1 MDPITVSYSENVS
14 GWTSFWSYIPE
25 WMVCLNSN
33 FYTFNQGNLYI
44 QNDASTNRTLYYGV
58 AYGCSVQ
65 TIFND
70 DPSSVKLFKTIDLD
84 SNNSWDVDLITDLQD
99 GSISR
104 DWFEIKEG
112 EWYSF
117 IRYNPENLPTLTNI
131 SQIDAAANY
140 VRGMGIISNVI
151 PNPFGPVFSY
161 IVSLSNITPNFTT
174 TYPYGSSIYTLDL
187 STSGPLS
194 GTLVYLGELQFTSN
208 QGEVYLIQSTVTV
221 PGASVGQYLVCI
233 SDPLAQSYGVRGYY
247 LDITLTLPVTE
258 TEETELFAVGTSV
271 FKSYM

>member
-1 MDPITVSYSENVS
+1 MADVTISYSENVS

-33 FYTFNQGNLYI
+33 FYTFNKGNLYRH
-44 QNDASTNRTLYYGV
+44 NDVSVPRTRYYNNV
-58 AYGCSVQ
+58 VYGCSVQ

-70 DPSSVKLFKTIDLD
+70 DPASVKMFKTIDLD
-84 SNNSWDVDLITDLQD
+84 SNNSWNVSLTTDLQD

-117 IRYNPENLPTLTNI
+117 IRYNPISLSSITNI
-131 SQIDAAANY
+131 IQIDSSANY
-140 VRGMGIISNVI
+140 MRGMGLVASVASPIYTLN
-151 PNPFGPVFSY
+151 
-161 IVSLSNITPNFTT
+161 LSAVTPNFST
-174 TYPYGSSIYTLDL
+174 TYPYGSSVYTLDQ
-187 STSGPLS
+187 GPL
-194 GTLVYLGELQFTSN
+194 GTGALVYLGQLDFTTNS
-208 QGEVYLIQSTVTV
+208 GEVHMIQS
-221 PGASVGQYLVCI
+221 SVVVAPLVNQYLVSI

-247 LDITLTLPVTE
+247 LDITLTLPITE
-258 TEETELFAVGTSV
+258 TAETELFAVGTSV

>member
-33 FYTFNQGNLYI
+33 FYTFNKGNLYRH
-44 QNDASTNRTLYYGV
+44 NDVSAPRTTYYNV

-84 SNNSWDVDLITDLQD
+84 SNNSWNVNLTTDLQD

-104 DWFEIKEG
+104 DWFDIKEG

-117 IRYNPENLPTLTNI
+117 IRYNPKILSTLTDI
-131 SQIDAAANY
+131 SQIDASANY
-140 VRGMGIISNVI
+140 VRGIGTISSI
-151 PNPFGPVFSY
+151 GPAFPPNPAFIY
-161 IVSLSNITPNFTT
+161 TINLNAITPSITNS
-174 TYPYGSSIYTLDL
+174 YEYGSSVYTLTG
-187 STSGPLS
+187 S
-194 GTLVYLGELQFTSN
+194 TLVYLGQLDLITN
-208 QGEVYLIQSTVTV
+208 QGMVQLIQGTILAT
-221 PGASVGQYLVCI
+221 PLVGQYLICI
-233 SDPLAQSYGVRGYY
+233 SDPLAQSYGVRGYF
-247 LDITLTLPVTE
+247 LDITLSLPGSIT
-258 TEETELFAVGTSV
+258 TETELFAVGTSV

>member
-1 MDPITVSYSENVS
+1 MADVTISYSEKVS

-25 WMVCLNSN
+25 WMVGLNSN

-44 QNDASTNRTLYYGV
+44 HNDVSAPRTRYYNNV
-58 AYGCSVQ
+58 VYGCSVQ

-70 DPSSVKLFKTIDLD
+70 DPASVKMFKTIYHD
-84 SNNSWDVDLITDLQD
+84 SNNSWDVSLTTDLQD

-117 IRYNPENLPTLTNI
+117 IRYNPENLLLLNNI
-131 SQIDAAANY
+131 SQVDALANY
-140 VRGMGIISNVI
+140 MRGMGIIATVASPIYTLN
-151 PNPFGPVFSY
+151 
-161 IVSLSNITPNFTT
+161 LSAVTPNFST
-174 TYPYGSSIYTLDL
+174 TYPYGSSVYTLDQ
-187 STSGPLS
+187 
-194 GTLVYLGELQFTSN
+194 GTGALVYLGQLDFTTNS
-208 QGEVYLIQSTVTV
+208 GEVHMIPATVVAV
-221 PGASVGQYLVCI
+221 PNPGQYLVSI

-247 LDITLTLPVTE
+247 LDITLTLPITE
-258 TEETELFAVGTSV
+258 TTETELFAVGTSV

>member
-1 MDPITVSYSENVS
+1 MNPITVSYSENVS

-33 FYTFNQGNLYI
+33 FYTFNNGNLYV
-44 QNDASTNRTLYYGV
+44 QNDASTQRTLYYGNV
-58 AYGCSVQ
+58 YGCSVQ

-84 SNNSWDVDLITDLQD
+84 SNNSWDVALVTDLQD

-117 IRYNPENLPTLTNI
+117 IRYNPENLTSNLNLN
-131 SQIDAAANY
+131 QIDGLANY
-140 VRGMGIISNVI
+140 MRGMGTVASVTLNP
-151 PNPFGPVFSY
+151 PNLPIKY
-161 IVSLSNITPNFTT
+161 TLNLNAITPNFST
-174 TYPYGSSIYTLDL
+174 TYPYGSSVYKLTGGALL
-187 STSGPLS
+187 
-194 GTLVYLGELQFTSN
+194 YLGQIDFTTNS
-208 QGEVYLIQSTVTV
+208 GEVHLIPGTVLAV
-221 PGASVGQYLVCI
+221 PNNNDYLVSI

>member
-1 MDPITVSYSENVS
+1 MNPITVSYSENVS

-33 FYTFNQGNLYI
+33 FYTFNKGNLYRH
-44 QNDASTNRTLYYGV
+44 NDVSAPRTTYYNV

-84 SNNSWDVDLITDLQD
+84 STTSWNVNLITDLQD

-104 DWFEIKEG
+104 DWFEVKEG

-117 IRYNPENLPTLTNI
+117 IRYNPENLPGLTNI
-131 SQIDAAANY
+131 NQIDASANY
-140 VRGMGIISNVI
+140 VRGIGIISNITV
-151 PNPFGPVFSY
+151 PPSGPVFIY
-161 IVSLSNITPNFTT
+161 SLFPNTT
-174 TYPYGSSIYTLDL
+174 TPGFSTAYTSGSSIYTLTG
-187 STSGPLS
+187 S
-194 GTLVYLGELQFTSN
+194 TLVYLGQLQ
-208 QGEVYLIQSTVTV
+208 LINNDGQVFMIIS
-221 PGASVGQYLVCI
+221 SVVATPNVGDYLVSI
-233 SDPLAQSYGVRGYY
+233 SDPLAQSYGVRGYI
-247 LDITLTLPVTE
+247 LDITLSLPVTI
-258 TEETELFAVGTSV
+258 TTETELFAVGTSV

>member
-1 MDPITVSYSENVS
+1 MDPITISYSENVS

-33 FYTFNQGNLYI
+33 FYTFDKGNLYI

-84 SNNSWDVDLITDLQD
+84 SNNSWDVVLNTDLQD

-117 IRYNPENLPTLTNI
+117 IRYNPENLTSNLNLN
-131 SQIDAAANY
+131 QIDGLANY
-140 VRGMGIISNVI
+140 MRGMGTVASVTLNP
-151 PNPFGPVFSY
+151 PNLPIKY
-161 IVSLSNITPNFTT
+161 TLNLNAITPNFST
-174 TYPYGSSIYTLDL
+174 TYPYGSSVYKLTGSVLL
-187 STSGPLS
+187 
-194 GTLVYLGELQFTSN
+194 YLGQIDFTTNS
-208 QGEVYLIQSTVTV
+208 GEVHLIPGTVLAV
-221 PGASVGQYLVCI
+221 PNNNDYLVSI
-233 SDPLAQSYGVRGYY
+233 SDPLAQSYGVRGYF
-247 LDITLTLPVTE
+247 LDITLTLPITE

>member
-84 SNNSWDVDLITDLQD
+84 SNNSWDVALVTDLQD

-117 IRYNPENLPTLTNI
+117 IRYNPENLTSNLNLN
-131 SQIDAAANY
+131 QIDGLANY
-140 VRGMGIISNVI
+140 MRGMGTVASVTLNP
-151 PNPFGPVFSY
+151 PNLPIKY
-161 IVSLSNITPNFTT
+161 TLNLNAITPNFST
-174 TYPYGSSIYTLDL
+174 TYPYGSSVYKLTGGVLL
-187 STSGPLS
+187 
-194 GTLVYLGELQFTSN
+194 YLGQIDFTTNS
-208 QGEVYLIQSTVTV
+208 GEVHLIPGTVLAV
-221 PGASVGQYLVCI
+221 PNNNDYLVSI

>member
-99 GSISR
+99 GNISR
-104 DWFEIKEG
+104 NWFEIKEG

-117 IRYNPENLPTLTNI
+117 IRYNPVNLPTLNNI
-131 SQIDAAANY
+131 SQIDASANY
-140 VRGMGIISNVI
+140 VRGIGTISNIIV
-151 PNPFGPVFSY
+151 PPSGPVFIY
-161 IVSLSNITPNFTT
+161 TLVPNITTPGFSTAYT
-174 TYPYGSSIYTLDL
+174 PGSSIYTLNL

-194 GTLVYLGELQFTSN
+194 GVLVYLGELQ
-208 QGEVYLIQSTVTV
+208 LINNDGQVFMII
-221 PGASVGQYLVCI
+221 ASVVATPNIGDYLVSI

>member
-1 MDPITVSYSENVS
+1 MADVTISYSENVS

-33 FYTFNQGNLYI
+33 FYTFNRGNLYRH
-44 QNDASTNRTLYYGV
+44 NDVSVSRTMYYNNV
-58 AYGCSVQ
+58 VYGCSVQ

-70 DPSSVKLFKTIDLD
+70 DPATVKMFKTIDLD
-84 SNNSWDVDLITDLQD
+84 SNNSWNVSLTTDLQD

-117 IRYNPENLPTLTNI
+117 IRYNPENLTSNLNLN
-131 SQIDAAANY
+131 QIDASANY
-140 VRGMGIISNVI
+140 MRGMGLVATVASPI
-151 PNPFGPVFSY
+151 Y
-161 IVSLSNITPNFTT
+161 TLTLSAVTPNFST
-174 TYPYGSSIYTLDL
+174 TYPYGSSVYTLN
-187 STSGPLS
+187 SGV
-194 GTLVYLGELQFTSN
+194 LVYLGQLDFTTNS
-208 QGEVYLIQSTVTV
+208 GEIHMI
-221 PGASVGQYLVCI
+221 PGTITTPPIPGQYLVSI

-247 LDITLTLPVTE
+247 LDITLTLPITE
-258 TEETELFAVGTSV
+258 TAETELFAVGTSV

>member
-33 FYTFNQGNLYI
+33 FYTFNKGNLYRH
-44 QNDASTNRTLYYGV
+44 NDVSAPRTTYYNV

-84 SNNSWDVDLITDLQD
+84 STTSWNVNLITDLQD

-104 DWFEIKEG
+104 DWFEVKEG

-117 IRYNPENLPTLTNI
+117 IRYNPLNLSTLNNI
-131 SQIDAAANY
+131 SQIDASANY
-140 VRGMGIISNVI
+140 VRGIGTISNIIV
-151 PNPFGPVFSY
+151 PPSGPVFIYTLFPNST
-161 IVSLSNITPNFTT
+161 TPGFSTAYT
-174 TYPYGSSIYTLDL
+174 PGSSVYTLDL
-187 STSGPLS
+187 STNVPPG
-194 GTLVYLGELQFTSN
+194 GTLVYLGELQ
-208 QGEVYLIQSTVTV
+208 LINNDGQVFMIIS
-221 PGASVGQYLVCI
+221 SVVATPNVGDYLVSI
-233 SDPLAQSYGVRGYY
+233 SDPLAQSYGVRGYI
-247 LDITLTLPVTE
+247 LDITLSLPVTI
-258 TEETELFAVGTSV
+258 TTETELFAVGTSV

>member
-44 QNDASTNRTLYYGV
+44 HNDASTFRTLYYGV
-58 AYGCSVQ
+58 PYGCSVQ

-84 SNNSWDVDLITDLQD
+84 SNNSWNVNLTTDLQD

-117 IRYNPENLPTLTNI
+117 IRYNSINLPTLVNI
-131 SQIDAAANY
+131 GQIDASANY
-140 VRGMGIISNVI
+140 VRGIGTISNIIV
-151 PNPFGPVFSY
+151 PPSGPVFIY
-161 IVSLSNITPNFTT
+161 TLVPNITTPGFSTAYT
-174 TYPYGSSIYTLDL
+174 PGSSIYTLTG
-187 STSGPLS
+187 S
-194 GTLVYLGELQFTSN
+194 TLVYLGELQ
-208 QGEVYLIQSTVTV
+208 LINNDGQVFMII
-221 PGASVGQYLVCI
+221 ASVVATPNVGDYLVSI
-233 SDPLAQSYGVRGYY
+233 SDPLAQSYGVRGYF
-247 LDITLTLPVTE
+247 LDITLSLPGSIT
-258 TEETELFAVGTSV
+258 TETELFAVGTSV

>member
-1 MDPITVSYSENVS
+1 MADVTISYSENVS

-33 FYTFNQGNLYI
+33 FYTFNRGNLYRH
-44 QNDASTNRTLYYGV
+44 NDVSVSRTMYYNNV
-58 AYGCSVQ
+58 VYGCSVQ

-70 DPSSVKLFKTIDLD
+70 DPATVKMFKTIDLD
-84 SNNSWDVDLITDLQD
+84 SNNSWNVSLTTDLQD

-117 IRYNPENLPTLTNI
+117 IRYNPENLSLLTNI
-131 SQIDAAANY
+131 SQVDASANY
-140 VRGMGIISNVI
+140 MRGMGLVSTVVPDPPNIS
-151 PNPFGPVFSY
+151 STY
-161 IVSLSNITPNFTT
+161 ILSLSATTPNFST
-174 TYPYGSSIYTLDL
+174 TYPYESSVYTLDQ
-187 STSGPLS
+187 
-194 GTLVYLGELQFTSN
+194 GTGALVYLGQLDFTTNS
-208 QGEVYLIQSTVTV
+208 GEVHMIQS
-221 PGASVGQYLVCI
+221 SVVVAPLVNQYLVSI

-247 LDITLTLPVTE
+247 LDITLTLPITE
-258 TEETELFAVGTSV
+258 TAETELFAVGTSV

>member
-33 FYTFNQGNLYI
+33 FYTFNKGNLYI
-44 QNDASTNRTLYYGV
+44 QNDASTDRTLYYGV
-58 AYGCSVQ
+58 NYGCSVQ

-84 SNNSWDVDLITDLQD
+84 SNNSWNVALTTDLQD

-104 DWFEIKEG
+104 DWFDIKEG

-117 IRYNPENLPTLTNI
+117 IRYNPKNLPTLTDI
-131 SQIDAAANY
+131 SQIDASANY
-140 VRGMGIISNVI
+140 VRGIGTISSI
-151 PNPFGPVFSY
+151 GPAFPPNPAFIY
-161 IVSLSNITPNFTT
+161 TINLNAITPSITNS
-174 TYPYGSSIYTLDL
+174 YEYGSSVYTLTG
-187 STSGPLS
+187 S
-194 GTLVYLGELQFTSN
+194 TLVYLGQLDLITN
-208 QGEVYLIQSTVTV
+208 QGIVQLIQGTILAT
-221 PGASVGQYLVCI
+221 PLVGQYLICI
-233 SDPLAQSYGVRGYY
+233 SDPLAQSYGVRGYF
-247 LDITLTLPVTE
+247 LDITLTLPGSIT
-258 TEETELFAVGTSV
+258 TETELFAVGTSV

>member
-1 MDPITVSYSENVS
+1 MNPITVSYSENVS

-44 QNDASTNRTLYYGV
+44 HNDASTFRTIYYGV
-58 AYGCSVQ
+58 VYGCSVQ

-84 SNNSWDVDLITDLQD
+84 SNNSWNVALTTDLQD

-104 DWFEIKEG
+104 DWFDIKEG

-117 IRYNPENLPTLTNI
+117 IRYNPKNLPTLVNI
-131 SQIDAAANY
+131 GQIDASANY
-140 VRGMGIISNVI
+140 VRGIGTISSI
-151 PNPFGPVFSY
+151 GPAFPPNPPFLYTINLNATTPSITNSY
-161 IVSLSNITPNFTT
+161 E
-174 TYPYGSSIYTLDL
+174 YGSSVYTLTGSL
-187 STSGPLS
+187 
-194 GTLVYLGELQFTSN
+194 LVYLGQLNFITN
-208 QGEVYLIQSTVTV
+208 QGQIQLIQGSIVAT
-221 PGASVGQYLVCI
+221 PLVGQYLICI

-247 LDITLTLPVTE
+247 LDITLSLPVSQSA
-258 TEETELFAVGTSV
+258 ETELFAVGTSV